1 MAMKLL
7 LVALED
13 EFDRAHKLKL
23 GRGWAVVYTGV
34 GKLNAMYKALD
45 AIDVYK
51 PVLVVNYGTAGGI
64 NDAVMGL
71 VEINRVCQRDMNA
84 EPKSPRGL
92 TPFEDSTMYLGN
104 AVAGYRCGT
113 GDGFVSAPDPW
124 HDSYCD
130 VVDMEGYAIVDA
142 CTRKKIPWRM
152 FKYVS
157 DKADADG
164 FETWKK
170 NIANGADAFLA
181 LAKNIS

>member
-1 MAMKLL
+1 
-7 LVALED
+7 
-13 EFDRAHKLKL
+13 
-23 GRGWAVVYTGV
+23 
-34 GKLNAMYKALD
+34 MYKAID

>member
-1 MAMKLL
+1 MKLL

-13 EFDRAHKLKL
+13 EFTRQHHKKL
-23 GRGWAVVYTGV
+23 GRGWILKYTGV
-34 GKLNAMYKALD
+34 GKLNAMYTALD
-45 AIDVYK
+45 AIAVYQPK
-51 PVLVVNYGTAGGI
+51 LVVNYGTAGGI
-64 NDAVMGL
+64 NDAVKGL

-92 TPFEDSTMYLGN
+92 TPFEDSVMYLGN
-104 AVAGYRCGT
+104 ATDGYRCGT
-113 GDGFVSAPDPW
+113 GDSFVSAPDPW

-142 CTRKKIPWRM
+142 CIRKKLPWRM

-170 NIANGADAFLA
+170 NIANGADAFIEA
-181 LAKNIS
+181 AKNIS

>member
-1 MAMKLL
+1 MKLL

-34 GKLNAMYKALD
+34 GKLNAMYKTLD

>member
-1 MAMKLL
+1 MKLL

-34 GKLNAMYKALD
+34 GKLNAMYKTLD
-45 AIDVYK
+45 AIDIYK

-130 VVDMEGYAIVDA
+130 VVDMEGYAIVAA

>member
-1 MAMKLL
+1 MKLL

-13 EFDRAHKLKL
+13 EFDRPHKLKL

-34 GKLNAMYKALD
+34 GKLNAMYKTLD

-104 AVAGYRCGT
+104 AIAGYRCGT